1 MSSFH
6 YTAQAEADL
15 DQITDYYSA
24 TSPAAGLRVLN
35 AIEAR
40 CRQLANHPRMGRVRE
55 DLGPGVRSST
65 VLRYVIFFRATTDGI
80 DVLRVLHGARDIG
93 PEMFDNGGPT

>member
-1 MSSFH
+1 MSIFR
-6 YTAQAEADL
+6 YTTQAEADL

-40 CRQLANHPRMGRVRE
+40 CRQLANHPRMGRARG
-55 DLGPGVRSST
+55 DLAPGVRSSA
-65 VLRYVIFFRATTDGI
+65 VHQYVIFFLATDGGI

-93 PEMFDNGGPT
+93 PDMFDNGRPT